1 MEGSTLLIALADTG
15 VVYALI
21 DQSDAWHRRVLAWWR
36 STRQSVLLPVTILP
50 EVAYLL
56 HIRIGM
62 DAELAFVRAVAD
74 REFNVEQLNLEEDLE
89 RAGELMSIYRDQ
101 SIGFVDATVVAVAER
116 MGVSEIATTDRRH
129 FGVIRPRHVREFTLL
144 P

>member
-1 MEGSTLLIALADTG
+1 M
-15 VVYALI
+15 VYALI

-56 HIRIGM
+56 HTRIGM

-101 SIGFVDATVVAVAER
+101 SIGLVDATVVAVAER